1 MQGGD
6 AVDGLTRGEAEVCH
20 VHAAVRNDEVAAHA
34 RIVAEAGAQLVAPA
48 AVDLADDLP
57 HARQLALDEPLRP
70 GLERLG
76 HDGVVRV
83 VDAGGDDGPR
93 LVPAEA
99 VVIEQQAHEL
109 GDDERR
115 VRVVDLDDVVLGKV
129 AHRAVAR
136 AMGAQDA
143 LRRRGDEEILLAD
156 AQGLALDVV
165 VRRVEHLRDDLG
177 HRALLETLDIA
188 AGGEEIHVEVVR
200 AVRLP
205 EAEGVDAPVAIRGDE
220 HVARH
225 GQHALIAAQLAVVV
239 AVGVPMRLDAAAEA
253 HLDRVLMAR
262 HEPARGGRAPVVR
275 DLGLPAAD
283 DALPENA
290 QLVAQRIAGGGDA
303 LGGEAVH
310 IARGKAA
317 ETAVAETGVRL
328 GLKDVGRAAAEVLQ
342 RAGERVADAEVERV
356 LHQGAP
362 HEKLHRQVV
371 HLTLGRGAAV
381 ERVQAR
387 EDLADDDGRGL
398 KDLLVGRGLGRDAEV
413 CAELVGNGAAQLIA
427 GNLIGH
433 WHKIECSFTGCVRV
447 RARCPWGSRSA
458 GSRSR

>member
-1 MQGGD
+1 M
-6 AVDGLTRGEAEVCH
+6 
-20 VHAAVRNDEVAAHA
+20 HATVGNDEVAPHA
-34 RIVAEAGAQLVAPA
+34 RIVAEAGAQVVAPA

-57 HARQLALDEPLRP
+57 HARELALDEALRP
-70 GLERLG
+70 RLERLG
-76 HDGVVRV
+76 HDGMVRI
-83 VDAGGDDGPR
+83 VDAGGDDIPR

-136 AMGAQDA
+136 AVGAQDA

-205 EAEGVDAPVAIRGDE
+205 ETEGVDAPVAIRRDE
-220 HVARH
+220 HIARH

-239 AVGVPMRLDAAAEA
+239 AVGIPMLLHAAAEA

-262 HEPARGGRAPVVR
+262 HEPARRGGAPVVR
-275 DLGLPAAD
+275 DLGLAAVD
-283 DALPENA
+283 DALAEDA
-290 QLVAQRIAGGGDA
+290 QLVAQRIARGGDA

-310 IARGKAA
+310 IARGEAA
-317 ETAVAETGVRL
+317 EAAVAEAGVRL
-328 GLKDVGRAAAEVLQ
+328 CLKDVGRAAAEVLE
-342 RAGERVADAEVERV
+342 RAGERVADAEIEGV
-356 LHQGAP
+356 LHQRAA

-371 HLTLGRGAAV
+371 HLALGRGAAV
-381 ERVQAR
+381 KRVQAR
-387 EDLADDDGRGL
+387 EDLADNDGCGL
-398 KDLLVGRGLGRDAEV
+398 KDLLVGRVPGCDAEV
-413 CAELVGNGAAQLIA
+413 RTELVGNGAAQLIA

-433 WHKIECSFTGCVRV
+433 WHKYISSFTGFVRV

-458 GSRSR
+458 GPHSR